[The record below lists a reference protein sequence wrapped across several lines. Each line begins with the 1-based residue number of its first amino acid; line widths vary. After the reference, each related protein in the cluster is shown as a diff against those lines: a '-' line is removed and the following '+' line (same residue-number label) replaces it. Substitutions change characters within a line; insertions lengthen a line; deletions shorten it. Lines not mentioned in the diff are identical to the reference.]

1 MQKKLNADIYTGVL
15 LENNSRY
22 DKDAIK
28 KAVGEFQKRLN
39 ENDIYGVMS
48 EDISGTEGLNLQ
60 TPLSEITHKIKRVN
74 FDEETGNITG
84 EIELIDTMKG
94 KLVKTLLKEQTDSS
108 LRTVPRIVGYN
119 GDKTKEVTDIITFDI
134 ELT

>member
-1 MQKKLNADIYTGVL
+1 MQKKLNSDIYSGVL

-28 KAVGEFQKRLN
+28 KAVDEFQKRLN

-60 TPLSEITHKIKRVN
+60 TPLSEISHKIKRVT
-74 FDEETGNITG
+74 FDEKTGNIIG
-84 EIELIDTMKG
+84 EIELVDTMKG

-119 GDKTKEVTDIITFDI
+119 RDKTNEVTDIITFDI
-134 ELT
+134 KLT